1 MRHNNPLLIVDFVGI
16 NNTEKTSE
24 VFIFRVL
31 KNNKITAR
39 LPQVYPKFFMILSE
53 SLRQVYGKF
62 WANPKCVF
70 WGYKKM
76 TKARSHPVIA

>member
-1 MRHNNPLLIVDFVGI
+1 MRHNNWLFIVDFVGI
-16 NNTEKTSE
+16 N
-24 VFIFRVL
+24 
-31 KNNKITAR
+31 NNKITAR

-62 WANPKCVF
+62 LANPKCVF

-76 TKARSHPVIA
+76 TMARSHPVLYSSN